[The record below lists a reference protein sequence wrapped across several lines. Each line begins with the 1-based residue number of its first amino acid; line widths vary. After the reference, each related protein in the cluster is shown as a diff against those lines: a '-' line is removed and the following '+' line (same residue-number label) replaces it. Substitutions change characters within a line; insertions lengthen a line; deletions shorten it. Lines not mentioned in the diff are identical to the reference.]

1 MDTGQLISIVRAEHG
16 TTLQPDDP
24 IFVNKTVLETL
35 MAEERE
41 KTRAMLDGTEIGKTA
56 AAVKEMLAHVEDASV
71 TKLADRASP
80 EIANAIDRAVD
91 VLARARRRK
100 NLLYGTLGAA
110 ALILVAA
117 AGGWWAGRDAGR
129 AEASATAADLRAEFA
144 DGAEGAEGAA
154 IWRDLI
160 KFNRATI
167 ARAAASCERIADASG
182 RPACSF
188 AFWTGPAL
196 PTPAKAK
203 P

>member
-1 MDTGQLISIVRAEHG
+1 MDTGDLLAVIRARHG
-16 TTLQPDDP
+16 TEYQADDP
-24 IFVNKTVLETL
+24 ILVAKTIVEVL

-56 AAVKEMLAHVEDASV
+56 GAVKEMLAR
-71 TKLADRASP
+71 AD
-80 EIANAIDRAVD
+80 
-91 VLARARRRK
+91 RRK

-154 IWRDLI
+154 IWRD
-160 KFNRATI
+160 
-167 ARAAASCERIADASG
+167 
-182 RPACSF
+182 
-188 AFWTGPAL
+188 
-196 PTPAKAK
+196 
-203 P
+203 

>member
-1 MDTGQLISIVRAEHG
+1 MDTGDLLAVIRARHG
-16 TTLQPDDP
+16 TEYQADDP
-24 IFVNKTVLETL
+24 ILVAKTIVEVL

-56 AAVKEMLAHVEDASV
+56 GAVKEMLARVEDASV

-80 EIANAIDRAVD
+80 QIANAIDRAVEL
-91 VLARARRRK
+91 LARADRRK

-110 ALILVAA
+110 ALILVAG

-144 DGAEGAEGAA
+144 DGAEGAA

-160 KFNRATI
+160 KFNRETI
-167 ARAAASCERIADASG
+167 QRAAASCERIADASG

-188 AFWTGPAL
+188 ALWTGPAL
-196 PTPAKAK
+196 PAPAKAK